1 MDEPGSGPAD
11 DGNRPIW
18 TKAVALAAVFLLGGV
33 LGYLVGRPSRISPP
47 PNLGADQVRVPELSG
62 LTVEAATR
70 VLDSLGLAART
81 AAPQSSDRAPQGV
94 VLDQRPGRASILP
107 RFSDVELVPSL
118 GPGPGVGP
126 EYVFARSVLLRIDH
140 AGTYRWTSSAVALA
154 GAPAS
159 LGANTRVI
167 GRATVSPY
175 RVSPDSTAGAT
186 RLEVSFDVS
195 RFRSPA
201 WFVILRAYARQRES
215 SVLEPSLTV
224 TPPESPVG
232 STVTVEGHLC
242 QGRSTD
248 PNVTVLG
255 IVTRPGKFVV
265 GAFRSDVTASAYA
278 FTLPIVIPTR
288 ADPFE
293 LAHGGPILAG
303 DRIEFQT
310 SSACV
315 TPSDLV
321 VK

>member
-18 TKAVALAAVFLLGGV
+18 NKAVALAALFLLGGV

-81 AAPQSSDRAPQGV
+81 AAPQFSDRAPQGV

-215 SVLEPSLTV
+215 SVLEPLLAV
-224 TPPESPVG
+224 TPPESSVG

-255 IVTRPGKFVV
+255 IVTRPGKSVV

-293 LAHGGPILAG
+293 LAHGGPILSG

-315 TPSDLV
+315 IPSDLV